1 MQDISKERTDEFDIT
16 GNTFSGSWR
25 VKSKIDLLNI
35 ISHQNNENAKID
47 FLTRTF

>member
-1 MQDISKERTDEFDIT
+1 MQDISKERTDEFDI
-16 GNTFSGSWR
+16 NTFSGSWR